1 MNIATAVKHLM
12 RHSRLLALVACLA
25 VAAAPR
31 AQVRIDP
38 GKVPNT
44 QMGQISTDN
53 IRRGNKNQ
61 TSSQNTQISDTNHT
75 GIASDTSATKGLLY
89 VKETPDSVLRKK
101 VFFFNHVPHSVKIDA
116 LWNPTLDPTGVQ
128 FSDPLDAF
136 NGNYYLGMGTIGHPH
151 LSVFPTLANGLQ
163 LQLQPTGNDDY
174 LKTPKNVR
182 FYQTFT
188 PYTVLSYNNSLKK
201 DYLVNITHTQ
211 NIIPGWN
218 VAFDYRLINP
228 EGNLS
233 GSSAKNHYL
242 DVTTNYF
249 SRDARLQVQAG
260 FIWQSL
266 LMGENGGLTD
276 DSYFSS
282 GQNTNLSGLP
292 VKLYNSNSE
301 HLHHDAFLHA
311 TYNFVRQVERLR
323 HRDSLAAHYDTL
335 RLDSIVLVV
344 DTIEV
349 VDTIRVGRPH
359 IINAGVLGIEMN
371 YSRWKRAFFSPSL
384 SDSMLWDN
392 ASATLFWT
400 NDAYPDFRWRNPLKI
415 TLGITPRR
423 ISATVTTDT
432 TVGMES
438 LVAQSVANPFAK
450 VELRLGRLL
459 LKGEGEMDNTL
470 LDLHA
475 SIKEPDYH
483 LRGALALAFDS
494 AETRGVELSVA
505 MQHKMPDVRML
516 HASGYTLSP
525 LLSQRFGLHL
535 FHNSDSGLFR
545 LIDFNASASWMNHNA
560 WYDSTLNIHE
570 GTSSFWLYQAS
581 LTLRFQWRWFHVD
594 MLQLLQHSTDKVQ
607 MPVPLWASKNS
618 IYADFSLFRNAMRM
632 QIGADLRYYTRFSPD
647 GYDPATGLF
656 YHQDTET
663 GDYIWADAF
672 INLQI
677 KRASIYVK
685 AGHVNALWEK
695 HPNYFLLPH
704 YPGTRF
710 GLLWGMTWNF
720 FD

>member
-1 MNIATAVKHLM
+1 MSRSSVATLFRRNKKVVTMMAFLLLTATALQAQGEI
-12 RHSRLLALVACLA
+12 SR
-25 VAAAPR
+25 
-31 AQVRIDP
+31 
-38 GKVPNT
+38 G
-44 QMGQISTDN
+44 
-53 IRRGNKNQ
+53 IRRNNRDFSSLNNSFNSSSSSSSRK
-61 TSSQNTQISDTNHT
+61 TSSQTSDTT
-75 GIASDTSATKGLLY
+75 AQADTSASKGLVF

-101 VFFFNHVPHSVKIDA
+101 VFFFHYVPHTVKIDE
-116 LWNPTLDPTGVQ
+116 LWNPSLDPTGVQ
-128 FSDPLDAF
+128 FNDPLDAF

-151 LSVFPTLANGLQ
+151 MGVFPCIADGLN
-163 LQLQPTGNDDY
+163 LRLQPTGDDVY
-174 LKTPKNVR
+174 LKTPRNIR
-182 FYQTFT
+182 LYQTLT
-188 PYTVLSYNNSLKK
+188 PYTLLSYNNTLKK
-201 DYLVNITHTQ
+201 DYLVNVAHTQ

-218 VAFDYRLINP
+218 VSLDYRLINP
-228 EGNLS
+228 AGNLS
-233 GSSAKNHYL
+233 YSQAKNHYL
-242 DVTTNYF
+242 DATTNYF
-249 SRDARLQVQAG
+249 SSDARLQVQAG

-266 LMGENGGLTD
+266 LTGENGGITD
-276 DSYFSS
+276 DNYFTS
-282 GQNTNLSGLP
+282 GQITSLAGLP
-292 VKLYNSNSE
+292 VTLSDSYSE
-301 HLHHDAFLHA
+301 NTHHDAFLH
-311 TYNFVRQVERLR
+311 TSYNFVRQVEKYRQ
-323 HRDSLAAHYDTL
+323 RDSLVISYDTL
-335 RLDSIVLVV
+335 QADSIVMVV
-344 DTIEV
+344 DTLEV
-349 VDTIRVGRPH
+349 TDTIRVGRPH
-359 IINAGVLGIEMN
+359 AVNAGVLALEMD

-470 LDLHA
+470 LDLHS

-483 LRGALALAFDS
+483 LRGALAMAFDS
-494 AETRGVELSVA
+494 AETSGIELSVA

-525 LLSQRFGLHL
+525 LLSQRCGLHL
-535 FHNSDSGLFR
+535 FHTSDSGLFR

-560 WYDSTLNIHE
+560 WYDSTLNIQE

-607 MPVPLWASKNS
+607 LAVPLWASKNS
-618 IYADFSLFRNAMRM
+618 VYADFSLFRNAMRM